1 MLNWFCYKLEIM
13 RKILSKRWPIAV
25 IGGGVVGCAI
35 AREFTLAGRAALLL
49 EKGKDI
55 LSGTSKANSSIFHSG
70 FDAKPDTLELQC
82 IRIGRQEFFRCKDE
96 MKLPILETSA
106 ILAANTK
113 SELDKLPEIRDQ
125 ALNNQVDSVSI
136 LNQSEVQQ
144 KFPWLNRNI
153 LGGLFIQG
161 EDVIDPWS
169 TPLAYAQHA
178 IENGASILRSCKVLN
193 GALENGV
200 WNLETTAG
208 RIEAETVINASG
220 VAGDIVEKI
229 RGEPKFS
236 IKPRKGQ
243 FVVFDKYAST
253 IVKTIVLPHSTKV
266 SKGVL
271 LAPTIFG
278 NVIVGP
284 TAEEQHCR
292 SDTSVDQGTLK
303 KLIQHAHLTV
313 PALAS
318 CPITASYAGIRPAT
332 EHDDYQIHPYPNQ
345 QWISVAGIRSTGLT
359 AALGIAKYVAGLYG
373 SQFEPLKKL
382 NRIRPVAV
390 PNLAEHLP
398 RAYQQGFK
406 GEIVCHCEQVT
417 RAEIED
423 AMSSALPA
431 TDVEGLKRRTRC
443 LMGRCQ
449 GFYCASRLWELT
461 RDKIHWPIYRDQIE
475 VHETA

>member
-1 MLNWFCYKLEIM
+1 M

-35 AREFTLAGRAALLL
+35 AREFTLADRVALLL
-49 EKGKDI
+49 EKGRDI
-55 LSGTSKANSSIFHSG
+55 LSGASKANSSIFHTG
-70 FDAKPDTLELQC
+70 FDAKPETLELHC
-82 IRIGRQEFFRCKDE
+82 IRSGRQEFLRFKDE
-96 MKLPILETSA
+96 MKLPMLETSA
-106 ILAANTK
+106 VLAAHTE
-113 SELDKLPEIRDQ
+113 SELDKLPQIRDQ
-125 ALNNQVDSVSI
+125 ALRNQVDSVSI
-136 LNQSEVQQ
+136 LNQLEVQN
-144 KFPWLNRNI
+144 KFPWLNKNI

-169 TPLAYAQHA
+169 TPLAYAHHA

-193 GALENGV
+193 GGLANGV
-200 WNLETTAG
+200 WNLETTRG

-220 VAGDIVEKI
+220 VAGDLIEKI
-229 RGEPKFS
+229 RGKPKFS

-243 FVVFDKYAST
+243 FVVFDKHAST
-253 IVKTIVLPHSTKV
+253 IVKTIVLPHSTKI

-284 TAEEQHCR
+284 TAEEQDCR
-292 SDTSVDQGTLK
+292 NDTSVDQGTLK
-303 KLIQHAHLTV
+303 KLIQHAHFTV
-313 PALAS
+313 PSLAS

-332 EHDDYQIHPYPNQ
+332 EHDDYQIHPYPKQ

-359 AALGIAKYVAGLYG
+359 AALGIAKYVAELYDG
-373 SQFEPLKKL
+373 HFESLKKL
-382 NRIRPVAV
+382 NRVNPIAV

-406 GEIVCHCEQVT
+406 GEIVCHCERVT

-431 TDVEGLKRRTRC
+431 RDINGLKRRTRC

-449 GFYCASRLWELT
+449 GFYCSSRLWELT
-461 RDKIHWPIYRDQIE
+461 REKIHWPIHRSQIE
-475 VHETA
+475 SHESA